1 MNEED
6 LRAQIN
12 SLIRDEIQENIN
24 DYVDSVEETKKAGLG
39 FVSNDDNEQLKV
51 KISQKE
57 IDKIIKDY
65 KKLKKSARSNLSH
78 IKKLGLVDKHGNP
91 LK

>member
-1 MNEED
+1 MNEKD

-39 FVSNDDNEQLKV
+39 FVSNDDNHQLKV
-51 KISQKE
+51 KVSQKE

-65 KKLKKSARSNLSH
+65 KKMKKSERSNLSH
-78 IKKLGLVDKHGNP
+78 IKRLGLVDKHGNP

>member
-65 KKLKKSARSNLSH
+65 KKIKKSERSNLSH